1 MTMKYEQWKEI
12 LSAIDKEADLSKDNV
27 IEKIAKKLE
36 EKNRDE
42 YEKCGEVDFDVNHLF
57 HTVFKYDLP
66 LLFQDPEYEYTLLH
80 LIANDNLGNVANI
93 LTYCSL
99 GTSLRLDFEPKTD
112 LPNYLTA

>member
-57 HTVFKYDLP
+57 TLFLSTIFHYYFKTLSMNIRY
-66 LLFQDPEYEYTLLH
+66 YT
-80 LIANDNLGNVANI
+80 
-93 LTYCSL
+93 
-99 GTSLRLDFEPKTD
+99 
-112 LPNYLTA
+112 